1 MKRDAASTIFRTVV
15 FAGAMLGAPGC
26 KKNTAQTT
34 TPSNSAQ
41 PVAKDPPGGNT
52 SGGSPDTATPSTADG
67 DPCAGGEVT
76 DPCAGDDRPRGTDDD
91 GGGGMGRGFV
101 LS

>member
-1 MKRDAASTIFRTVV
+1 MKRDAAQTIFRTVV
-15 FAGAMLGAPGC
+15 FAGAMLGAPAC
-26 KKNTAQTT
+26 KKNTAQPT
-34 TPSNSAQ
+34 TPTNSQAA
-41 PVAKDPPGGNT
+41 PKVDPSGGNT
-52 SGGSPDTATPSTADG
+52 SAGSPDQPATNTANG

-76 DPCAGDDRPRGTDDD
+76 DPCAGGDRPRGTDDD